1 MLYKGLN
8 IKLAT
13 LSRFFLLSLK
23 HSTNRGNRNISL
35 SIKFQK
41 EFRSS
46 NRSRQPTICKS
57 SLEYR
62 KTCRVQVQR
71 HSEM

>member
-1 MLYKGLN
+1 MLYKGIN
-8 IKLAT
+8 IKLAA

-23 HSTNRGNRNISL
+23 HSTNKGNRNISL
-35 SIKFQK
+35 SIKFRK

-57 SLEYR
+57 SLECR
-62 KTCRVQVQR
+62 KTCRVQVQQ